1 MSSTMYSVFY
11 LLADIFEIFI
21 IYKYMD
27 LFFGWSTHTK
37 VTWAAFGYYFL
48 ATGCLHLWLDAPIF
62 NVLFSISAM
71 SFVAFSYHAKP
82 WKKICVVL
90 FLYCYTAMVELIVGS
105 ITGYVKSDLIESGSY
120 QNIAGLVIMKL
131 LFFLGTLIFYNIK
144 SMKLNATWSI
154 PIWLSSCLIPI
165 ISVVI
170 AFTLFFNRGISTIS
184 LTIALV
190 LLVVA
195 NVLVFYLYDL
205 LSQFYTKRVDS
216 EILNKERSYYFHQCE
231 LMNQLHEA
239 MVSYRHDLRNH
250 MMMLTQLL
258 EEEKYEEAQNYLTK
272 NMEAI
277 PKVKIYSQTGNIYLD
292 SILNCKLSEAEQ
304 IGTQLKYKI
313 EASNHYVVDQRDL
326 ISILGN
332 LLDNAIAAVK
342 NVPDREIQFLFLE
355 NKGRIIISI
364 TNRYDGIVQVKNHK
378 WISRKKDG
386 EVHGYGIKNVE
397 QTVEKYNGTVKISY
411 DQTHFSVK
419 VLLYC
424 TSC

>member
-1 MSSTMYSVFY
+1 M
-11 LLADIFEIFI
+11 
-21 IYKYMD
+21 
-27 LFFGWSTHTK
+27 
-37 VTWAAFGYYFL
+37 
-48 ATGCLHLWLDAPIF
+48 
-62 NVLFSISAM
+62 
-71 SFVAFSYHAKP
+71 
-82 WKKICVVL
+82 
-90 FLYCYTAMVELIVGS
+90 
-105 ITGYVKSDLIESGSY
+105 
-120 QNIAGLVIMKL
+120 
-131 LFFLGTLIFYNIK
+131 
-144 SMKLNATWSI
+144 
-154 PIWLSSCLIPI
+154 SSCLIPI

-277 PKVKIYSQTGNIYLD
+277 PKVKVYSQTGNIYLD